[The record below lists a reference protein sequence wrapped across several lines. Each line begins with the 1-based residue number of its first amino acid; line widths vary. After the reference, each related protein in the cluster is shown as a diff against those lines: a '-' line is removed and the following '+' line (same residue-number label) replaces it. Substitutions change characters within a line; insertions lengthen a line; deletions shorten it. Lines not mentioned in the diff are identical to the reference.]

1 MYTKSSKQSICSKQQ
16 YGMNCKRIIQALS
29 LFTNKSDVVLRLTAS
44 MRVVSCVFLNLRNEN
59 EQTMMNTRLSKAH
72 NSFNSQCWLP
82 FSVSSLTMGLDNSN
96 CSLLWSSAFET
107 SSSAGRVLVI
117 ERRFSLLEP

>member
-72 NSFNSQCWLP
+72 NSFNSQCCLSFP
-82 FSVSSLTMGLDNSN
+82 DSSSLTMELDRSN
-96 CSLLWSSAFET
+96 CPLLWSSAFGT
-107 SSSAGRVLVI
+107 SSGADR
-117 ERRFSLLEP
+117 ERRFSLFEP